1 MAVIFGTKSVKR
13 QMQGIILFW
22 VLFGV
27 EFANS
32 NPAGCDKVAKE
43 LEQRGLFTGS
53 APRPETGPICGA
65 DSCCGEAVENN
76 LKQYNRLYLDK
87 YLRGSINKVS
97 SLIETRAKKFDEFFK
112 EMMTN
117 SKREFHDMF
126 ERTYGKIYLQ
136 NADVF
141 SDFFSELETYYK
153 KGTVRLSETM
163 DNFFVILYQR
173 MFTVINSQYDLDD
186 KYLECVSEHMVEMKP
201 FGDIPHK
208 LGVQLRRSFVATR
221 TFYKSLVQGAV
232 IAENL
237 REIALDDECATE
249 LTKMQHCGVCNSLSV
264 NPCAEYCTSTLE
276 NCLRYHTSFSK
287 DWDKY
292 IDGLDKVAERLLGPF
307 NIEGVVEP
315 LNIKISEAIMNF
327 QESGADVSKKLF
339 ALCGTPVLERRKRKA
354 DTADTPLVENPNFEL
369 NYGPMKS
376 PTGGKRK
383 HKKTEKMD
391 NTPSLKK
398 LIMDI
403 KTKIRET
410 RQFWMHLPYQ
420 YCNNESI
427 ASPPSANGQCWN
439 GTAIGNYEKS
449 PPKTSQFQSPIINE
463 QNFTL
468 QVFFDKL
475 RKAHQGEEVELID
488 DSEEPLAGSGSGSGD
503 HIDEEE
509 EEEITPQVKVDEN
522 TSNEDV
528 VPHEGGGSSA
538 GVPPTTTSKKP
549 EVVRTKDGSSDG
561 SSNTMSL
568 TRALLQYF
576 IPIILVWFGGTLTD
590 LL

>member
-1 MAVIFGTKSVKR
+1 MAVIFKTKSVIR
-13 QMQGIILFW
+13 QMQGIILLW
-22 VLFGV
+22 VLFEV

-32 NPAGCDKVAKE
+32 NPTGCDKVGKE
-43 LEQRGLFTGS
+43 LEDRGLNIGS
-53 APRPETGPICGA
+53 ALRPETGPICGA
-65 DSCCGEAVENN
+65 NSCCGEAVENN

-112 EMMTN
+112 DMMSN

-136 NADVF
+136 NSDVF

-153 KGTVRLSETM
+153 KGSVRLSETM
-163 DNFFVILYQR
+163 DNFFGILYQR

-186 KYLECVSEHMVEMKP
+186 KYLECVSEHMTEMKP

-221 TFYKSLVQGAV
+221 TFYKSLVQGAL
-232 IAENL
+232 IADNL
-237 REIALDDECATE
+237 REIVLDEECATE
-249 LTKMQHCGVCNSLSV
+249 LTKMQHCGICTSMSL
-264 NPCAEYCTSTLE
+264 NPCADYCTSTLE

-292 IDGLDKVAERLLGPF
+292 IDGLDKVADRLLGPF

-315 LNIKISEAIMNF
+315 LNIKISEAVMNF
-327 QESGADVSKKLF
+327 QESGAEVSKKIH
-339 ALCGTPVLERRKRKA
+339 ALCGTPTLSRRKRKTDA
-354 DTADTPLVENPNFEL
+354 EAPLVENPNFEL
-369 NYGPMKS
+369 NYGPMKIAG
-376 PTGGKRK
+376 GGKKK

-420 YCNNESI
+420 YCNNETI

-439 GTAIGNYEKS
+439 GTAIGSYEKS
-449 PPKTSQFQSPIINE
+449 PPKATQFQSPIISE

-468 QVFFDKL
+468 QVYFDKL

-509 EEEITPQVKVDEN
+509 EEDITPKVKVNDN
-522 TSNEDV
+522 NADV
-528 VPHEGGGSSA
+528 VPHEGGSSA
-538 GVPPTTTSKKP
+538 AVPPTTTSKKP
-549 EVVRTKDGSSDG
+549 EVVRPKGGSSDAT
-561 SSNTMSL
+561 SNTMSL
-568 TRALLQYF
+568 TRALIQYF
-576 IPIILVWFGGTLTD
+576 VPIILVWFGGTLTEF
-590 LL
+590 L